1 MTLKNITR
9 AVLAERGHD
18 MSNKK
23 GPINKT
29 ISFRTAYDPH
39 KKYVFKTS
47 GESLTQQHF
56 KEECDVI
63 NIIKRHDRNGIIEH
77 VQRGQA
83 RYGDFSEVADYREA
97 LDLVRDAQD
106 EFMTIPSDIR
116 KKFDN
121 DPGKFYEF
129 VSNPDNK
136 EELKQMG
143 FIETPEV
150 GKPSSVPTKALS
162 EAGEPS
168 TAQEAQKEPT
178 QLPT

>member
-1 MTLKNITR
+1 
-9 AVLAERGHD
+9 

-23 GPINKT
+23 GLINKT
-29 ISFRTAYDPH
+29 ITFRTAYDPH

-63 NIIKRHDRNGIIEH
+63 NIIKRHDKNGIIEH

-97 LDLVRDAQD
+97 LDLVRDAQN

-116 KKFDN
+116 KKFEN

-136 EELKQMG
+136 EELKEMG

-150 GKPSSVPTKALS
+150 GKPSSVPTQALS

-178 QLPT
+178 QLTT

>member
-1 MTLKNITR
+1 MT
-9 AVLAERGHD
+9 
-18 MSNKK
+18 NKK
-23 GPINKT
+23 SKVQTT
-29 ISFRTAYDPH
+29 ITQTFRTAYDPH

-97 LDLVRDAQD
+97 LDLVRDAQE

-136 EELKQMG
+136 EELKTMG

-150 GKPSSVPTKALS
+150 SNVLDTNQAPAAAVEHP
-162 EAGEPS
+162 
-168 TAQEAQKEPT
+168 TAQTAKQEPT

>member
-1 MTLKNITR
+1 MT
-9 AVLAERGHD
+9 
-18 MSNKK
+18 NKK
-23 GPINKT
+23 SKVET
-29 ISFRTAYDPH
+29 IITQTFRTAYEPH

-136 EELKQMG
+136 EELKTMG
-143 FIETPEV
+143 FIETPDV

-178 QLPT
+178 QLST

>member
-1 MTLKNITR
+1 MT
-9 AVLAERGHD
+9 
-18 MSNKK
+18 NKK
-23 GPINKT
+23 SKVETSIT
-29 ISFRTAYDPH
+29 QTFRTAYDPH

-136 EELKQMG
+136 EELKTMG
-143 FIETPEV
+143 FIETPNV

>member
-1 MTLKNITR
+1 MT
-9 AVLAERGHD
+9 
-18 MSNKK
+18 NKK
-23 GPINKT
+23 SKLETT
-29 ISFRTAYDPH
+29 ITFRTAYEPH
-39 KKYVFKTS
+39 KKYVFKTT

-97 LDLVRDAQD
+97 LDLVRDAQQ
-106 EFMTIPSDIR
+106 EFMSVPSDIR

-150 GKPSSVPTKALS
+150 GKPSSVSTKALS

-178 QLPT
+178 QLTT

>member
-1 MTLKNITR
+1 MT
-9 AVLAERGHD
+9 
-18 MSNKK
+18 NKK
-23 GPINKT
+23 GSVNLT
-29 ISFRTAYDPH
+29 IKFRKAYDPH
-39 KKYVFKTS
+39 KKYVFNTE

-56 KEECDVI
+56 KDECDVI
-63 NIIKRHDRNGIIEH
+63 NIIKKHDRNGIIEH

-83 RYGDFSEVADYREA
+83 RYGDFSEVAGYREA
-97 LDLVRDAQD
+97 LDLIRDAQD

-143 FIETPEV
+143 FIEPQQV
-150 GKPSSVPTKALS
+150 VASSSTTQAPS

-178 QLPT
+178 QLTT

>member
-1 MTLKNITR
+1 MT
-9 AVLAERGHD
+9 
-18 MSNKK
+18 NKK
-23 GPINKT
+23 SKVQTT
-29 ISFRTAYDPH
+29 ITQTFRTAYDPH

-63 NIIKRHDRNGIIEH
+63 NIIKKHDRNGIIEH

-97 LDLVRDAQD
+97 LDLVRDAQN

-150 GKPSSVPTKALS
+150 SNVLDTNKAP
-162 EAGEPS
+162 AAAVEPS
-168 TAQEAQKEPT
+168 TAQTAKQEPT

>member
-1 MTLKNITR
+1 MT
-9 AVLAERGHD
+9 
-18 MSNKK
+18 NKK
-23 GPINKT
+23 SKVETT
-29 ISFRTAYDPH
+29 ITFRTAYEPH
-39 KKYVFKTS
+39 KKYVFKTT

-97 LDLVRDAQD
+97 LDLVRDAQE
-106 EFMTIPSDIR
+106 EFMSVPSDIR

-178 QLPT
+178 QLTT

>member
-1 MTLKNITR
+1 MT
-9 AVLAERGHD
+9 
-18 MSNKK
+18 NKK
-23 GPINKT
+23 GPVNIKLT
-29 ISFRTAYDPH
+29 FRKAYDPH
-39 KKYVFKTS
+39 KKYIFKTV

-178 QLPT
+178 QLST

>member
-1 MTLKNITR
+1 MT
-9 AVLAERGHD
+9 
-18 MSNKK
+18 NKK

-29 ISFRTAYDPH
+29 ITFRTAYEPH

-83 RYGDFSEVADYREA
+83 RYGDFSNVADYREA

-136 EELKQMG
+136 EELKTMG

-150 GKPSSVPTKALS
+150 SNVLDTNQAPAAAV
-162 EAGEPS
+162 EPS
-168 TAQEAQKEPT
+168 TAQTAKQEPT

>member
-1 MTLKNITR
+1 
-9 AVLAERGHD
+9 

-23 GPINKT
+23 SKVETT
-29 ISFRTAYDPH
+29 ITQTFRTAYEPH
-39 KKYVFKTS
+39 KKYVFKTT

-136 EELKQMG
+136 EELKTMG

-150 GKPSSVPTKALS
+150 SNVLDTNKAPA
-162 EAGEPS
+162 EAVEPS
-168 TAQEAQKEPT
+168 TAQTAKQEPT

>member
-1 MTLKNITR
+1 
-9 AVLAERGHD
+9 

-23 GPINKT
+23 SKVETT
-29 ISFRTAYDPH
+29 ITFRTAYDPH

-83 RYGDFSEVADYREA
+83 RYGDFSQVADYREA

-136 EELKQMG
+136 EELKTMG
-143 FIETPEV
+143 FIETPDV

-178 QLPT
+178 QLST

>member
-1 MTLKNITR
+1 MT
-9 AVLAERGHD
+9 
-18 MSNKK
+18 NKK

-29 ISFRTAYDPH
+29 ITFRTAYDPH
-39 KKYVFKTS
+39 KKYVFKTV

-63 NIIKRHDRNGIIEH
+63 NIIKKHDRNGIIEH

-97 LDLVRDAQD
+97 LDLVRDAQQ
-106 EFMTIPSDIR
+106 EFMSVPSDIR

-136 EELKQMG
+136 EELKLMG
-143 FIETPEV
+143 FIETPDVENR
-150 GKPSSVPTKALS
+150 SSVSTKALS

-168 TAQEAQKEPT
+168 TAQEAQKEPS
-178 QLPT
+178 QLTT

>member
-1 MTLKNITR
+1 M
-9 AVLAERGHD
+9 
-18 MSNKK
+18 NKK
-23 GPINKT
+23 SKMEKT
-29 ISFRTAYDPH
+29 ITFRSAYDPH
-39 KKYVFKTS
+39 KKYVFKTV
-47 GESLTQQHF
+47 GDSLTQQHF

-63 NIIKRHDRNGIIEH
+63 NIIKKHDRNGIIEH

-83 RYGDFSEVADYREA
+83 RYGDFSEVHDYREA

-136 EELKQMG
+136 EELIEMG
-143 FIETPEV
+143 FIDPKTSTEL
-150 GKPSSVPTKALS
+150 SSAVDKSSSA
-162 EAGEPS
+162 AVEPP
-168 TAQEAQKEPT
+168 TAQADAEEPT
-178 QLPT
+178 QLTT

>member
-1 MTLKNITR
+1 MT
-9 AVLAERGHD
+9 
-18 MSNKK
+18 NKK
-23 GPINKT
+23 GPVNVT
-29 ISFRTAYDPH
+29 IKFRKAYDPH
-39 KKYVFKTS
+39 KKYVFNTE

-56 KEECDVI
+56 KEECETI
-63 NIIKRHDRNGIIEH
+63 NIIKKHDRNGIIEH

-83 RYGDFSEVADYREA
+83 RYGDFSQVADYREA

-143 FIETPEV
+143 FIQTQDV
-150 GKPSSVPTKALS
+150 AIQTSDATKAPS
-162 EAGEPS
+162 DAGEPS

-178 QLPT
+178 QLTT

>member
-1 MTLKNITR
+1 MT
-9 AVLAERGHD
+9 
-18 MSNKK
+18 NKK
-23 GPINKT
+23 SKVETT
-29 ISFRTAYDPH
+29 ITQTFRTAYDPH

-143 FIETPEV
+143 FIETQDV

>member
-1 MTLKNITR
+1 MT
-9 AVLAERGHD
+9 
-18 MSNKK
+18 NKK
-23 GPINKT
+23 GPVNVT
-29 ISFRTAYDPH
+29 IKFRKAYDPH
-39 KKYVFKTS
+39 KKYVFNTE

-56 KEECDVI
+56 KDECEVI
-63 NIIKRHDRNGIIEH
+63 NIIKKHDRNGIIEH

-97 LDLVRDAQD
+97 LDLVRDAQA

-121 DPGKFYEF
+121 DPGKFYQF
-129 VSNPDNK
+129 VSDPDNK
-136 EELKQMG
+136 DELIKMG
-143 FIETPEV
+143 FVQTPEV
-150 GKPSSVPTKALS
+150 VSPSSATTKALS

-178 QLPT
+178 QLTT

>member
-1 MTLKNITR
+1 MT
-9 AVLAERGHD
+9 
-18 MSNKK
+18 NKK
-23 GPINKT
+23 SKVETT
-29 ISFRTAYDPH
+29 ITQTFRTAYEPH

-129 VSNPDNK
+129 VSNPENK
-136 EELKQMG
+136 EELKTMG
-143 FIETPEV
+143 FIETPDV

-178 QLPT
+178 QLST

>member
-1 MTLKNITR
+1 MT
-9 AVLAERGHD
+9 
-18 MSNKK
+18 NKK
-23 GPINKT
+23 SPVNVT
-29 ISFRTAYDPH
+29 IKFRKAYDLH
-39 KKYVFKTS
+39 KKYVFNTE

-56 KEECDVI
+56 KDECDVI
-63 NIIKRHDRNGIIEH
+63 NIIKKHDRNGIIEH

-83 RYGDFSEVADYREA
+83 RYGDFSEVAGYREA
-97 LDLVRDAQD
+97 LDLIRDAQD

-143 FIETPEV
+143 FIEPQKV
-150 GKPSSVPTKALS
+150 VASSSTTQAPS

-178 QLPT
+178 QLTT